1 MAEGFSTHLLDR
13 ALARK
18 RERREQRRQERLDA
32 VFRALDRLSWLV
44 SFQDAYVFGSLAR
57 PYGFFDGSDVD
68 VAFVGLKNDDFF
80 RAMSFLGQELGME
93 VDVLQL
99 EGNRLREKI
108 MREGVR
114 WKKRD

>member
-1 MAEGFSTHLLDR
+1 MAERFSTDVLDH
-13 ALARK
+13 ALAKRK
-18 RERREQRRQERLDA
+18 ERREQRRQERLGA
-32 VFRALDRLSWLV
+32 VFDALDRLSLLI

-68 VAFVGLKNDDFF
+68 VAFVGLRNDDFF
-80 RAMSFLGQELGME
+80 RAMSFLEQELAME
-93 VDVLQL
+93 VDVVQL